1 MTTDELRAARQA
13 WAHAQM
19 DLDTLLT
26 QFIPAA
32 LAADAQGGEELQRML
47 TPEQTHEISQ
57 LYGNVVALWLKYRVL
72 LQHLDES
79 ATSAQ

>member
-1 MTTDELRAARQA
+1 
-13 WAHAQM
+13 
-19 DLDTLLT
+19 
-26 QFIPAA
+26 
-32 LAADAQGGEELQRML
+32 ML

>member
-19 DLDTLLT
+19 DLDKHLT

-32 LAADAQGGEELQRML
+32 LAADAHGGEELQQML
-47 TPEQTHEISQ
+47 TPEQTHTISQ
-57 LYGNVVALWLKYRVL
+57 LYGDVVALWVRYRVL
-72 LQHLDES
+72 LQHLDDAHVTE
-79 ATSAQ
+79 